1 MNTRHDEDYNFLFK
15 IILVGDTGVGKTHLL
30 SRYIKGSLPKSKFPT
45 IGVEFATKP
54 VPLKTGGT
62 VKAQIWDTAGQER
75 FKAIT
80 SAHYRKSLGAL
91 IVYDITKDQSFLS
104 VKKWMEEVK
113 EHAEPDIVIMLVGN
127 KLDICEKTP
136 SERKVSHEKALE
148 FAKENNLYFME
159 TSAYTDINVRD
170 VFETLVQEI
179 YNVKSREDMTAKRN
193 QGGRKLVHND
203 PSIEEKR
210 TMCGCM

>member
-30 SRYIKGSLPKSKFPT
+30 SRYIKGSLPRNKFPT

-91 IVYDITKDQSFLS
+91 IVYDLTKEPSFTS

-113 EHAEPDIVIMLVGN
+113 EHADPDIVIMLVGN
-127 KLDICEKTP
+127 KLDLCEQRP
-136 SERKVSHEKALE
+136 AERKISTEKALD
-148 FAKENNLYFME
+148 FARENGLLFME
-159 TSAYTDINVRD
+159 TSAV
-170 VFETLVQEI
+170 
-179 YNVKSREDMTAKRN
+179 
-193 QGGRKLVHND
+193 
-203 PSIEEKR
+203 
-210 TMCGCM
+210 

>member
-30 SRYIKGSLPKSKFPT
+30 SRYIKGSLPKNKFPT

-91 IVYDITKDQSFLS
+91 IVYDITKEQSFQS

-136 SERKVSHEKALE
+136 SERKVSNERAME
-148 FAKENNLYFME
+148 FAKENNLLFME

-170 VFETLVQEI
+170 VFEMLVQEI
-179 YNVKSREDMTAKRN
+179 YNVKSREDLVAKRN

-203 PSIEEKR
+203 PSLEDKK
-210 TMCGCM
+210 MCGCF